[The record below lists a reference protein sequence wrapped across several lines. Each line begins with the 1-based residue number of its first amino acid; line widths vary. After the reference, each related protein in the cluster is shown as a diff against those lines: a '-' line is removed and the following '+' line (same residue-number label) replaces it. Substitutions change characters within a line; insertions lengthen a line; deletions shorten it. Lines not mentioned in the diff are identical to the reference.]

1 MAGKTATDETRGGP
15 DEVDLIQAFGFY
27 FLSVT
32 DFKWGGEQHDPIH
45 SFKRSF
51 WLLCGCRLFK
61 NKRRSKEMW
70 CEYIFNSILNVIR
83 DCGG

>member
-1 MAGKTATDETRGGP
+1 MAGKMAPDETRGGP
-15 DEVDLIQAFGFY
+15 DEVDLIKAFGFY

-51 WLLCGCRLFK
+51 WL
-61 NKRRSKEMW
+61 S
-70 CEYIFNSILNVIR
+70 
-83 DCGG
+83 